1 MARPSPFNPSIVL
14 PTVALVA
21 SGLCADIPKCAFLHK
36 SMRPPSIQQIVLIRP
51 SLTKQTHGIQRQWSA
66 RFVHYQTVGTVFHQS
81 DSRAHP
87 VGSDVQRGAQ
97 AHLAGPP
104 VTQVLSRAKK
114 RRWRK
119 QGSRIPTHSDRPRH
133 PRSPLIEQNMQR
145 WRGVGTNCFPQ
156 GTMTRRLSRGM
167 KMATLEGRGSVP

>member
-1 MARPSPFNPSIVL
+1 MRIPPQVDAASL
-14 PTVALVA
+14 HPTNR
-21 SGLCADIPKCAFLHK
+21 AD
-36 SMRPPSIQQIVLIRP
+36 PPES
-51 SLTKQTHGIQRQWSA
+51 
-66 RFVHYQTVGTVFHQS
+66 YQTDAWDPAPVVRQIRALSNHRHLFHQS

-97 AHLAGPP
+97 AHLAGPA

-114 RRWRK
+114 RRWWK

-156 GTMTRRLSRGM
+156 GTITRHLSRGM
-167 KMATLEGRGSVP
+167 KTATFEGRGSLP